1 MSTTTYIN
9 SSKTIK
15 DQVETISG
23 ATTLNAGDSGKV
35 FILSASAG
43 AEITLP
49 SPMAGVNYK
58 FIVGSAFAT
67 TDWTIVSATDVT
79 QGSVIVAGTHVA
91 GSNENTVSFVA
102 SAESI
107 GDFVEYVSNGT
118 SWFVNGSGVTS
129 GAITFTAP

>member
-15 DQVETISG
+15 DQVETITG

-35 FILSASAG
+35 FILSAAEG
-43 AEITLP
+43 APIRLP

-67 TDWTIVSATDVT
+67 NDWEIVSATNVT
-79 QGSVIVAGTHVA
+79 QGSVIVAGAHVA
-91 GSNENTVSFVA
+91 GSNENTVSFAAVKGI
-102 SAESI
+102 I
-107 GDFVEYVSNGT
+107 GDFVEYVSDGT